1 MRPSES
7 KVRARS
13 GGQPGHSN
21 VVVRGIVL
29 RYSVSL
35 RQYKQREGKRERERE
50 RIQNP
55 KPLIL
60 ILSLYFGS

>member
-35 RQYKQREGKRERERE
+35 RQYKQREGKRERER
-50 RIQNP
+50 IQNP

>member
-1 MRPSES
+1 MYLPLIRPRES

-35 RQYKQREGKRERERE
+35 CQYKQGEGKRERERE
-50 RIQNP
+50 DT
-55 KPLIL
+55 KP
-60 ILSLYFGS
+60 